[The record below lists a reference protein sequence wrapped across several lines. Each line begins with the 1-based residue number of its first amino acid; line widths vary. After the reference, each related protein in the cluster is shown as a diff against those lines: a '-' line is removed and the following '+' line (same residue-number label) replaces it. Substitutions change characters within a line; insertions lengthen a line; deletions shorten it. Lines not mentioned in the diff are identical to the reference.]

1 MTNLSN
7 QNKRE
12 LGKNGESKAVEYLT
26 NQGYKI
32 LKRNFFF
39 GKIGEIDIIAEDNG
53 VLVFIEVKYRNSD
66 SFGNPLETLTLKKQN
81 TLRRVAEGYLY
92 VNKIANK
99 ECRFDVICFEKED
112 KNTKITHLKNAF

>member
-1 MTNLSN
+1 MINFSN

-12 LGKNGESKAVEYLT
+12 VGIDGESQAVEYLL
-26 NQGYKI
+26 NQGFKI

-39 GKIGEIDIIAEDNG
+39 GKVGEIDIIAEDKG
-53 VLVFIEVKYRNSD
+53 ILVFIEVKYRNSN
-66 SFGNPLETLTLKKQN
+66 SYGNPLETLTFKKQN

-92 VNKIANK
+92 INKIVNK

-112 KNTKITHLKNAF
+112 GKTKITHLKNAF